1 MSQAALPKPW
11 EPGAGP
17 EDDIH
22 LSLRDHLMELRKR
35 LKWAALFLVIGFGGC
50 YYWSQQIFH
59 FLMLPVF
66 RALPEGERALHF
78 SSSVEPFLIYLKVA
92 LYAGVFVMAPAMF
105 WQVWAFVAPGLYR
118 REKRNILPFVVAA
131 TLFFVGG
138 ALFCY
143 LVILGPAFEFL
154 INSAGPD
161 IKPMLMMDDQLGL
174 VMTLILAFGIIFE
187 LPLVLTFLA
196 MMGIVDHKFLNKYRR
211 HAVVVNV
218 IIAAFI
224 TPTGD
229 PFNLA
234 LMAAPMMVCYE
245 LGVLGAWIFG
255 KGRKEAK
262 AAALA
267 AAAKK

>member
-1 MSQAALPKPW
+1 MSQAALKPW

-17 EDDIH
+17 EDDVH

-35 LKWAALFLVIGFGGC
+35 LKLAALFLVIGFCAC

-59 FLMLPVF
+59 FLILPVF
-66 RALPEGERALHF
+66 RALPEGEKALHF
-78 SSSVEPFLIYLKVA
+78 SSGVEPFLIYLKVA
-92 LYAGVFVMAPAMF
+92 LYAGVFVTAPAMF
-105 WQVWAFVAPGLYR
+105 WQIWAFIAPGLYR
-118 REKRNILPFVVAA
+118 KEKGKILPFVICA
-131 TLFFVGG
+131 TLFFVAGT
-138 ALFCY
+138 AFCY

-174 VMTLILAFGIIFE
+174 VMTLVLAFGIIFE

-196 MMGIVDHKFLNKYRR
+196 MLGIVDHKFLNKYRR

-245 LGVLGAWIFG
+245 LGVLGAWVFG
-255 KGRKEAK
+255 KGRKAAK
-262 AAALA
+262 DA
-267 AAAKK
+267 AAAKLAGK

>member
-35 LKWAALFLVIGFGGC
+35 LKWAALFLVIGFCGC
-50 YYWSQQIFH
+50 YYWSTQIFH
-59 FLMLPVF
+59 FLMRPVLA
-66 RALPEGERALHF
+66 ALPEGEKALHF
-78 SSSVEPFLIYLKVA
+78 SSGVEPFLIYLKVA
-92 LYAGVFVMAPAMF
+92 MYAGIFVTAPAMF
-105 WQVWAFVAPGLYR
+105 WQVWAFIAPGLYR
-118 REKRNILPFVVAA
+118 KEKRSILPFVVAA
-131 TLFFVGG
+131 TLFFVAG
-138 ALFCY
+138 AAFCY
-143 LVILGPAFEFL
+143 LVILGPAFQFL

-174 VMTLILAFGIIFE
+174 VMTLVLAFGIIFE

-196 MMGIVDHKFLNKYRR
+196 IMGIVDHKFLNKYRR

-234 LMAAPMMVCYE
+234 LMAMPMMLCYE
-245 LGVLGAWIFG
+245 LGVLGAFVFG

-267 AAAKK
+267 EAAKK

>member
-1 MSQAALPKPW
+1 MTQAALPKPW

-35 LKWAALFLVIGFGGC
+35 LKWAALFLVAGFCAC
-50 YYWSQQIFH
+50 YYWSQPIFH
-59 FLMLPVF
+59 FLMLPVLK
-66 RALPEGERALHF
+66 ALPEGEKALHF
-78 SSSVEPFLIYLKVA
+78 SSSIEPFLIYLKVA
-92 LYAGVFVMAPAMF
+92 LYAGLFVTAPAIF

-118 REKRNILPFVVAA
+118 KEKRSILPFVVAA
-131 TLFFVGG
+131 TLFFAAG
-138 ALFCY
+138 AVFCY
-143 LVILGPAFEFL
+143 RVILGPAFEFL

-174 VMTLILAFGIIFE
+174 VMTLVLAFGIIFE

-211 HAVVVNV
+211 HAIVVNV

-234 LMAAPMMVCYE
+234 LMALPMMVCYE
-245 LGVLGAWIFG
+245 LGVLGAFVFG
-255 KGRKEAK
+255 KGRREAK
-262 AAALA
+262 AAKLA
-267 AAAKK
+267 GK